1 MALLLKR
8 DGSPYWIAAFDVTMP
23 DGTTRRL
30 KKSTKRT
37 KRAEAMIEA
46 IQLENAAQKEHR
58 ADQDTASKAY
68 NILAAAADAAA
79 KGELSEGRAREFL
92 SRLCEV
98 SNGNP
103 LRFYTV
109 RSWAVDWLAMKAAT
123 GKKSTMA
130 RYTAHVETFLQWLGP
145 KANAK
150 LEAITKA
157 DIRSFRDEIRKGWIP
172 SASEPVV
179 KKGKKAEESP
189 PPVRTA
195 KTTNH
200 YASDVA
206 GMFRAAVREGL
217 LLASPASALDRLP
230 EHDST
235 EREVFSVAEVGQLVN
250 RAGLTDWQDAVF
262 FSTKDKCQ
270 ERADR
275 SADWQGMI
283 LVGFYAGA
291 RLGDCA
297 RLTWG
302 AVNFT
307 RKTLSFMPA
316 KTERKRKRLEVPLH
330 PRLVSWLEGRE
341 RPEEDTAPLFPALF
355 KCPIGGRHGL
365 SSQFIAIMNSAE
377 IERKTVRA
385 AENGRRAQH
394 ARSFHALRHSLT
406 STLANLDVSEELRR
420 RIVGHE
426 SAEVHA
432 GYTHH
437 ERETL
442 ARAVGKMPSV

>member
-1 MALLLKR
+1 
-8 DGSPYWIAAFDVTMP
+8 
-23 DGTTRRL
+23 L

-37 KRAEAMIEA
+37 KRADAMIEA
-46 IQLENAAQKEHR
+46 IRLEEIARKGNTSDGES
-58 ADQDTASKAY
+58 TNKAY
-68 NILAAAADAAA
+68 SILAEAAEAAA
-79 KGELSEGRAREFL
+79 KGELSEGRAREIL

-98 SNGNP
+98 SNGSP

-109 RSWAVDWLAMKAAT
+109 RSWAADWLAMKAAT
-123 GKKSTMA
+123 GKKATLA
-130 RYTAHVETFLQWLGP
+130 RYSAHVGVFLQWLGP
-145 KANAK
+145 KADGK

-157 DIRSFRDEIRKGWIP
+157 EIRMFRDEIRSGWVLPDPDATI
-172 SASEPVV
+172 V
-179 KKGKKAEESP
+179 KKGKGKKVAETP

-206 GMFRAAVREGL
+206 SMFRAAVREGL

-235 EREVFSVAEVGQLVN
+235 EREVFNVAEIGQLVN
-250 RAGLTDWQDAVF
+250 AAGLTDWQDTVF
-262 FSTKDKCQ
+262 LSTKEEHQ

-275 SADWQGMI
+275 CADWQGMI
-283 LVGFYAGA
+283 LLGFYAGA
-291 RLGDCA
+291 RLSDCA
-297 RLTWG
+297 CMTWG
-302 AVNFT
+302 NVDLEH
-307 RKTLSFMPA
+307 RTLSFMP
-316 KTERKRKRLEVPLH
+316 KKSDRKRKRLVVPLH
-330 PRLVSWLEGRE
+330 PRLVTWLEGR
-341 RPEEDTAPLFPALF
+341 DISASDSSPLFPTLLNS
-355 KCPIGGRHGL
+355 PVGGRHGL
-365 SSQFIAIMNSAE
+365 SSQFIAIMDAAKIGRN
-377 IERKTVRA
+377 TVRA

-394 ARSFHALRHSLT
+394 ARSFHSLRHSLT
-406 STLANLDVSEELRR
+406 STLANLDVSEEIRR

-442 ARAVGKMPSV
+442 ARAVDKMPSV